1 MIGENRRVAGLDH
14 RRATASGRLAARCF
28 LPVALA
34 FGLML
39 GLSCGGGAPTAPTG
53 PAPVPPG
60 GPTPT
65 PPTPPTPPL
74 PPLIGNPCPGV
85 VVRGEAP
92 TTAGTVSAV
101 TLIIEWENGS
111 GGSFDWSGPYH
122 DDDENPEN
130 RSRSPLLEVNV
141 AEVADRDHGDGDP
154 TRASA
159 RMAGVS
165 VDRSAFPLRG
175 RRLRPPGPRLRPGR
189 LSVAAVAWAGR
200 TARAAAQAVE
210 AGAGAWPSR
219 CLPPFPWCR

>member
-65 PPTPPTPPL
+65 PTPPTPPL

-111 GGSFDWSGPYH
+111 SGSFDWSGPYY

-141 AEVADRDHGDGDP
+141 AEWRIETTATA
-154 TRASA
+154 TRHELQLEWPAFLSTGL
-159 RMAGVS
+159 RFHSEAGVCDLPAL
-165 VDRSAFPLRG
+165 VCGQAACLLR
-175 RRLRPPGPRLRPGR
+175 
-189 LSVAAVAWAGR
+189 
-200 TARAAAQAVE
+200 Q
-210 AGAGAWPSR
+210 
-219 CLPPFPWCR
+219 